1 MSDTRRY
8 QVSYEVTS
16 YFDIYVERPV
26 DISKDELL
34 NSITRNEVATAE
46 RSGDGDDVRDAVRS
60 KNVSLI
66 LDDEGEEIEFSNWT
80 PPYPY

>member
-1 MSDTRRY
+1 MSGTRIY
-8 QVSYEVTS
+8 NLSYEVTS

-34 NSITRNEVATAE
+34 NSITRDEVATAE

-60 KNVSLI
+60 KNISLI
-66 LDDEGEEIEFSNWT
+66 LDEEGDAIEFAN
-80 PPYPY
+80 

>member
-1 MSDTRRY
+1 MSDTRTY

-16 YFDIYVERPV
+16 YFDVYVERPA

-34 NSITRNEVATAE
+34 ESITRNEASTAE
-46 RSGDGDDVRDAVRS
+46 RSGDGDDVLSAIRS

-66 LDDEGEEIEFSNWT
+66 LDEEGEEVVFSN
-80 PPYPY
+80 

>member
-1 MSDTRRY
+1 MSNTRIY
-8 QVSYEVTS
+8 NLSYEVTS

-34 NSITRNEVATAE
+34 NSITRNELATAE

-60 KNVSLI
+60 KNISLI
-66 LDDEGEEIEFSNWT
+66 LDEEGDAIEFSN
-80 PPYPY
+80 

>member
-1 MSDTRRY
+1 MSDTRIY
-8 QVSYEVTS
+8 NLSYEVTS

-60 KNVSLI
+60 KNISLI
-66 LDDEGEEIEFSNWT
+66 LDEEGDAIEFAN
-80 PPYPY
+80 